1 MGMGARRVTIG
12 VPVYNGEPFIG
23 EALESIAAQ
32 TFEDYEV
39 IISDNASEDG
49 TEGVCRAYAARDSR
63 VRYVRNERNIGL
75 ARNFQQLVRL
85 ASSEYFKLANADDV
99 SDPRLVGECV
109 AVLDAHPEVVLCYGK
124 TVLIDHHGKPL
135 RPHHDGLDLREP
147 RATVRFRAAA
157 ERTGLVNLLQGVI
170 RTAALRRTGLLGTFT
185 ASDMVLAAELALYGQ
200 FYELPEVLFYRRLH
214 PAALSSVTS
223 AEGLQGVWDPLRS
236 RKERLLSWHHYG
248 ATARAIARAPIAPTE
263 KLALLGWLVRNAV
276 TSRRR
281 LLFELLDA
289 AGVTSKARP

>member
-1 MGMGARRVTIG
+1 MAARRVTIG

-109 AVLDAHPEVVLCYGK
+109 AVLDAHPEVVLAYGK
-124 TVLIDHHGKPL
+124 TVLIDHEGKPL
-135 RPHHDGLDLREP
+135 RPYHDGLDLREP
-147 RATVRFRAAA
+147 RATVRFRAVA
-157 ERTGLVNLLQGVI
+157 ERAGLVNLLQGVI

-185 ASDMVLAAELALYGQ
+185 ASDMILVAELSLYGQ

-223 AEGLQGVWDPLRS
+223 AEGLQGVWDPLK
-236 RKERLLSWHHYG
+236 RKAERLIAWRHYG
-248 ATARAIARAPIAPTE
+248 ATVRAVACAPIAATE
-263 KLALLGWLVRNAV
+263 KLALFGWLLREAAIG
-276 TSRRR
+276 RRR
-281 LLFELLDA
+281 LLLELLEA
-289 AGVTSKARP
+289 AGVGSRTRP

>member
-1 MGMGARRVTIG
+1 MGARRVTIG
-12 VPVYNGEPFIG
+12 VPVYNGEPFIA

-49 TEGVCRAYAARDSR
+49 TEGVCRGYAARDSR

-85 ASSEYFKLANADDV
+85 ASGEYFKLANADDV

-109 AVLDAHPEVVLCYGK
+109 AVLAAHPEVVLCYGK
-124 TVLIDHHGKPL
+124 TVLIDQQSKPL
-135 RPHHDGLDLREP
+135 RPYEDGLDLRDP
-147 RATVRFRAAA
+147 RAAVRFRVAA
-157 ERTGLVNLLQGVI
+157 ERAGLVNLLQGVI

-185 ASDMVLAAELALYGQ
+185 ASDMVLVSELSLYGQ
-200 FYELPEVLFYRRLH
+200 FHELPEVLFYRRLH

-223 AEGLQGVWDPLRS
+223 AEGLQGVWDPLR
-236 RKERLLSWHHYG
+236 RKAERLLAWHHYG
-248 ATARAIARAPIAPTE
+248 ATARAVTRAPIAAAE
-263 KLALLGWLVRNAV
+263 KIALLGWLARKAV
-276 TSRRR
+276 TARRM
-281 LLFELLDA
+281 LLLELLEA
-289 AGVTSKARP
+289 AGVGSGARP